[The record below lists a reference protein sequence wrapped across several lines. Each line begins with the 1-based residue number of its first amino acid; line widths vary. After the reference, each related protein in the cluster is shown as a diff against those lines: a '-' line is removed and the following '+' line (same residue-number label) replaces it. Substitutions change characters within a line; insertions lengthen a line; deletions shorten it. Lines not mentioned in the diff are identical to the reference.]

1 MATLAISLPCLPGGA
16 ARLRDAAS
24 ELNGRRRAEFED
36 FHRRAGLTCERW
48 FIQQTPQG
56 EVVNLVLE
64 GDPLHAI
71 SVLAASNEP
80 FDVWFREQVKSAH
93 GVDFSQPLPAP
104 PPELVFEG

>member
-1 MATLAISLPCLPGGA
+1 MATLALSLPCLPGGA
-16 ARLRDAAS
+16 ARLREAAVEIS
-24 ELNGRRRAEFED
+24 GPRRADFED

-48 FIQQTPQG
+48 FVQQTPQG
-56 EVVNLVLE
+56 EVLNLVLE

-71 SVLAASNEP
+71 ATLASSTEP
-80 FDVWFREQVKSAH
+80 FDVWFREKSKSVH